1 MARLSITGPLSSTV
15 GSTETYT
22 AAIMDGSTVVASNVS
37 ATWTV
42 GAGLSNSGQPY
53 EVSYLDVAVGSFIQA
68 AYTHDGIEHV
78 GLIHVDSNASTTPVS
93 LGSATIFAGFTD
105 RDVPTTGTQIDLGDS
120 ITGFSGASVAGELNV
135 TMGGTLPAELQAA
148 PTISKFHNKYF
159 SWASSNPSI
168 ILISE
173 DETTGNAV
181 ATAMET
187 GTSTISIVAKS
198 PYTITQTVV
207 GQEFIVI
214 SDVGL
219 LTANPSNISFRIP
232 NGYSSG
238 TDSVQVSIFST
249 KLTGS
254 PEEPSEAAV
263 AVPSADLGPF
273 TITGDP
279 TGAIATTTTGGNV
292 SIVGAGSASLN
303 VTHTASG
310 RTVKVPIKVIQ
321 LSAFSTSTS
330 NYTSAVNELAK
341 SSYASMTSM
350 GISKAVRFVGSS
362 GLSNFTSSAANN
374 FATEHTALLNAIP
387 TAGDFKGLVTALGW
401 GAGFTADRL
410 AYLFFDGQ
418 LDKETYELFSYGT
431 SGVSAKTFPEKL
443 ATTAIESL
451 SSGNSFWDEY
461 SSRYG
466 HTLEDLQKLG
476 QYAQSSD
483 LKVGAPSTVFNDRLD
498 NIDAGVANAST
509 DLGGPTPESIKAS
522 FYGALVKS
530 EGYLEEA
537 LNSGILD
544 LRLAVVRAS
553 EKASQD
559 RSNFISRIEARIH
572 KVRDSQ

>member
-22 AAIMDGSTVVASNVS
+22 ADIMDGSTVVASNVS

-42 GAGLSNSGQPY
+42 GTGLSNSSGS
-53 EVSYLDVAVGSFIQA
+53 VSYLDVAVGSFIQA
-68 AYTHDGIEHV
+68 AYTHDGLEHV
-78 GLIHVDSNASTTPVS
+78 GIIHVDSNASTTPVS

-105 RDVPTTGTQIDLGDS
+105 RDATTTGTQIDLGDS
-120 ITGFSGASVAGELNV
+120 ITGFSGANVSGELNV
-135 TMGGTLPAELQAA
+135 TMGGTLPAELQSA

-159 SWASSNPSI
+159 SWTSSNPSI
-168 ILISE
+168 ILVSE

-181 ATAMET
+181 ATALRT
-187 GTSTISIVAKS
+187 GTATISIVAKS

-207 GQEFIVI
+207 GQEFSVI
-214 SDVGL
+214 SDVGI
-219 LTANPSNISFRIP
+219 LTANPSNISYRIP
-232 NGYSSG
+232 YGYSPG
-238 TDSVQVSIFST
+238 TDTVQVSIFSA

-279 TGAIATTTTGGNV
+279 TGAIAQTTTDGNV
-292 SIVGAGSASLN
+292 SIVGAGTASLS

-321 LSAFSTSTS
+321 LSAFSSATS

-341 SSYASMTSM
+341 SSYVAMNSMSFST
-350 GISKAVRFVGSS
+350 ATRFVDSS
-362 GLSNFTSSAANN
+362 GLSNFSSSASVD
-374 FATEHTALLNAIP
+374 FAAEHTTLLTYIQSS
-387 TAGDFKGLVTALGW
+387 GDFKSLVTNLGW
-401 GAGFTADRL
+401 STAFTDNRL
-410 AYLFFDGQ
+410 TYLFLDGQ
-418 LDKETYELFSYGT
+418 LDRETYELFSYGP
-431 SGVSAKTFPEKL
+431 SGVSTKKFPEKL
-443 ATTAIESL
+443 GTTAIESL
-451 SSGNSFWDEY
+451 SSGNRFWDEY

-466 HTLEDLQKLG
+466 HTLGDLQKLG

-498 NIDAGVANAST
+498 NIDAGVVNAST
-509 DLGGPTPESIKAS
+509 DLAGPTPESIKAS
-522 FYGALVKS
+522 FYGALTKS
-530 EGYLEEA
+530 EGYLEEV
-537 LNSGILD
+537 LNSGVLD

-559 RSNFISRIEARIH
+559 RSNFVSKIEARIH